1 MQQKT
6 ILITNDDGIHAC
18 GIAPLAEA
26 FTASGADVWVV
37 APDRERSAVSHAI
50 TLREPLRMHEIAPHQ
65 FACSGTPV
73 DCSYMG
79 IVHVVPRRP
88 DLVISGIN
96 HGYNLGTDVFYSG
109 TVGAAVEAAIRG
121 VPAMAVSTIRGASA
135 EHLRLCGQ
143 AVVKLAR
150 MILSWPA
157 PRHPWVYNCN
167 IPPDPGKVE
176 LTTPGIR
183 HYHDEVMVR
192 YDPKGEP
199 YYWIGGPISPDHG
212 NLEGGEFA
220 ALESGNISLSP
231 LCLSF
236 LPDAGDLQRVKDA
249 LVREWRS

>member
-6 ILITNDDGIHAC
+6 ILITNDDGIHAA
-18 GIAPLAEA
+18 GIPPLVEA
-26 FTASGADVWVV
+26 FAASGADVWVV
-37 APDRERSAVSHAI
+37 APDRERSAVSNAI
-50 TLREPLRMHEIAPHQ
+50 TLREPLRLHEVGTRRY
-65 FACSGTPV
+65 ACSGTPV

-88 DLVISGIN
+88 DLVVSGIN
-96 HGYNLGTDVFYSG
+96 NGYNLGTDVFYSG
-109 TVGAAVEAAIRG
+109 TVAAAVEASLRG
-121 VPAMAVSTIRGASA
+121 VPAMAVSSIRGAGA
-135 EHLRLCGQ
+135 EHLRTAAGL
-143 AVVKLAR
+143 VVRLAR
-150 MILSWPA
+150 LILDWP
-157 PRHPWVYNCN
+157 PTRHPWVYNCN
-167 IPPDPGKVE
+167 IPPDPGRVE

-220 ALESGNISLSP
+220 ALDAGNVSLSP

-236 LPDAGDLQRVKDA
+236 TPPDDEWARVQEA
-249 LVREWRS
+249 LAREWRP

>member
-6 ILITNDDGIHAC
+6 ILITNDDGIHAT
-18 GIAPLAEA
+18 GIAPLVEV
-26 FTASGADVWVV
+26 FTASGAEVWVV

-50 TLREPLRMHEIAPHQ
+50 TLREPLRMHEVRPRQ

-79 IVHVVPRRP
+79 IVHVVPRTP

-109 TVGAAVEAAIRG
+109 TVAAAMEAVLRG
-121 VPAMAVSTIRGASA
+121 VPAIAASTVRGATA
-135 EHLRLCGQ
+135 EHLEATAQVILRLSR
-143 AVVKLAR
+143 L
-150 MILSWPA
+150 ILTCPQ
-157 PRHPWVYNCN
+157 PRRPWVFNCN
-167 IPPDPGKVE
+167 VPPDPGRIEV
-176 LTTPGIR
+176 TSPGIR

-220 ALESGNISLSP
+220 ALDSGNVSLSP
-231 LCLSF
+231 LSLSF
-236 LPDAGDLQRVKDA
+236 LPDPADLENLKAA
-249 LVREWRS
+249 LAREPRS